1 MINPD
6 HNHPIF
12 ISHSSRD
19 RETADRLVKDLE
31 RRGIPCWISSRD
43 IGLGEDYQ
51 GAIVTALEAAPAM
64 LLLFSTN
71 ANNSREIPR
80 ELSLASAR
88 RKPMIPVRLEDIVPS
103 GALEYQLTNAQFID
117 LFQNYNEAIER
128 LCAALRRQIRAAA
141 EGDVP
146 VEVEATAVRLPRRMS
161 GSRIGLMGG
170 GAAVIVAAAA
180 GAFMWQQK
188 SGTQAPLPPHPA
200 AIEAES
206 AAAKMEPP
214 APRSAPAV
222 TPAVPEPDAQKLA
235 ATVHSTVESAR
246 PPALPAPPAAPAPR
260 TPEPAPT
267 HPVATPAQI
276 VPPEVSMALPEPTP
290 MPKDPALPSLPEAA
304 KGSAGSG
311 PLVRIVAQLSAINPS
326 ARENVLGQAFDMHEE
341 KLSGE
346 QAIALLEGITGGS
359 RYNKLHDLIDHMQ
372 TPLNVPQA
380 LGILNASGDSR
391 VGMIQQL
398 APLLPTTLSGPDLV
412 ALLGRTTGGDRYNG
426 LNALA
431 HNVSDPI
438 DTASALAILRPSGNS
453 WVGMLQL
460 MVPLLPRPMQATD
473 VQLLLGR
480 LDGGDR
486 YNAVNALLSNMPDT
500 VSVENALAFLRGSG
514 NSYVG
519 VLQLLAPHLPDG
531 LSVPQLT
538 ALLGRTTGGDR
549 YNALNTITGH
559 VQNNV
564 KGAELDGVLHL
575 LSNSWVGGLQLIAG
589 HLAVPQDGP
598 SLAVLM
604 GTVSGGDRYNAL
616 IALAPVLPDH
626 LSFDEAAMILHG
638 MGSAQVGAIQIIAR
652 HCDHLTDDQRAA
664 LLTGLSS
671 GERANALRAFSQAD

>member
-80 ELSLASAR
+80 ELSLASTR
-88 RKPMIPVRLEDIVPS
+88 RKPMIPVRLEDIIPS
-103 GALEYQLTNAQFID
+103 GAIEYQLTNAQFID

-128 LCAALRRQIRAAA
+128 LCAALRRQIRAATD
-141 EGDVP
+141 GDVP
-146 VEVEATAVRLPRRMS
+146 AEVEATTVRLPRHMS

-180 GAFMWQQK
+180 GAFIWQQK
-188 SGTQAPLPPHPA
+188 SGTQGPLPPHPA

-206 AAAKMEPP
+206 TAAKIEPP
-214 APRSAPAV
+214 VPRSAPAV
-222 TPAVPEPDAQKLA
+222 APAVPEPDVQKLA
-235 ATVHSTVESAR
+235 ATVRSTVESAA
-246 PPALPAPPAAPAPR
+246 PPAPHAAPAPR
-260 TPEPAPT
+260 ASEPAPTLT

-276 VPPEVSMALPEPTP
+276 VPPEVSMVLPEPALT
-290 MPKDPALPSLPEAA
+290 PKDPAPPSLPEAA

-311 PLVRIVAQLSAINPS
+311 PLARIVAQLSAINPS

-346 QAIALLEGITGGS
+346 QVIALLEGITGGS
-359 RYNKLHDLIDHMQ
+359 RYNKLHNLIDHMQ

-391 VGMIQQL
+391 VAMMQLL

-412 ALLGRTTGGDRYNG
+412 ALLGRAAGGDRYIG
-426 LNALA
+426 LNALT
-431 HNVSDPI
+431 HNVADPI
-438 DTASALAILRPSGNS
+438 DTASALAILRPGGNS

-460 MVPLLPRPMQATD
+460 MAPLLPRPMQATD

-480 LDGGDR
+480 VDGGDR

-549 YNALNTITGH
+549 YNALNTIAGH
-559 VQNNV
+559 VQNHV

-575 LSNSWVGGLQLIAG
+575 LSDSWVGGLRLIAG
-589 HLAVPQDGP
+589 HLAVPQDGT

-616 IALAPVLPDH
+616 TALAPVLPDH

-638 MGSAQVGAIQIIAR
+638 MGGAQVGAIQIIAR
-652 HCDHLTDDQRAA
+652 YCDHLTDDQRAA

-671 GERANALRAFSQAD
+671 DERANALRAFSRAD